1 MAEFIFN
8 AEVRTKTGKGDS
20 RRLRAAGKVPAVI
33 YGKELTPV
41 HVSLPL
47 IETTKIL
54 RKANRNAIFEIQLS
68 NAEKRN
74 VILRDFQKHPIKL
87 YYSHLDFQAI
97 EMDKPIQVDVEVVY
111 VGTPIGKKFGGVFT
125 SLSKKVRIESLPEKI
140 PQVINLDI
148 TNLEAGASY
157 HVSDIPAGDF
167 KVITSSKIAL
177 CQVSK
182 AKEEETAE
190 GEAEAAPA
198 APAKK

>member
-8 AEVRTKTGKGDS
+8 AEVRNQTGKGDS

-41 HVSLPL
+41 HIALPL
-47 IETTKIL
+47 IETTKTL
-54 RKANRNAIFEIQLS
+54 RKANRNAIFEIQLP
-68 NAEKRN
+68 NAEKRE

-97 EMDKPIQVDVEVVY
+97 EMDKPIAVDVEVVY

-125 SLSKKVRIESLPEKI
+125 SLSKKVRIESLPAKI
-140 PQVINLDI
+140 PQVIKLNI
-148 TNLEAGASY
+148 ENLEAGASY

-167 KVITSSKIAL
+167 KVLTNPKIAL

-190 GEAEAAPA
+190 GAEAAA
-198 APAKK
+198 EPAK